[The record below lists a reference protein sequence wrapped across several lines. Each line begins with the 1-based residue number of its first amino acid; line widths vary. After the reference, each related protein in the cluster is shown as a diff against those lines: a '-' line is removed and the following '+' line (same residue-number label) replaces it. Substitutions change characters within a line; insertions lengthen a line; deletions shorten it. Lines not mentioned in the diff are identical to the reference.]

1 MPRRMQRCRRPL
13 LFSPAAGAVLLAGLT
28 GTRATLAS
36 TTTAAPPARPNV
48 VFVLTDDLSWNLVRY
63 MPQVRQL
70 QNDGRTFT
78 DYTVTDSLCCPS
90 RSSIFTG
97 RFPHDT
103 GVFTN
108 GGSDGGLGYF
118 HGHGEEAQT
127 FAAALSAQGDRT
139 PMMGKY
145 LNGYDPAATPARAA
159 CRDRLPRPAR
169 AARPGVGPPP
179 PHRPAGAR
187 RPHAV
192 ASRRDRQH
200 RHPLPQAGAGRPGG
214 GQDDRQPAGDAAV
227 GRGRGEHA

>member
-1 MPRRMQRCRRPL
+1 MLRRMTRSRRSL
-13 LFSPAAGAVLLAGLT
+13 LLSAAAGAVLLAGLT

-70 QNDGRTFT
+70 QNDGLTFN

-108 GGSDGGLGYF
+108 GGTDGGFDFF
-118 HGHGEEAQT
+118 HGHGEESQT
-127 FAAALSAQGDRT
+127 VATALQARRYRT
-139 PMMGKY
+139 AMMGKY
-145 LNGYDPAATPARAA
+145 HHRYDPADTQGGSQP
-159 CRDRLPRPAR
+159 DLP
-169 AARPGVGPPP
+169 PGL
-179 PHRPAGAR
+179 A
-187 RPHAV
+187 
-192 ASRRDRQH
+192 
-200 RHPLPQAGAGRPGG
+200 
-214 GQDDRQPAGDAAV
+214 
-227 GRGRGEHA
+227 EW